1 MPVVSKEEQMKL
13 AVEAFYKGQFQS
25 KAACAQAFDVPPRTL
40 LYCLNGMT
48 SCKESIANGWKLSDI
63 EEETLSKWIL
73 DMCQHGLPLWIS
85 NVCYLTQLLLST
97 WLKSS
102 KKATIGEQWV
112 NQFIQCHPE
121 LKSKYTHQCDYQC
134 TKCENPELI
143 KNWFTCVQEMRRP
156 FRSMAY

>member
-1 MPVVSKEEQMKL
+1 
-13 AVEAFYKGQFQS
+13 
-25 KAACAQAFDVPPRTL
+25 
-40 LYCLNGMT
+40 
-48 SCKESIANGWKLSDI
+48 
-63 EEETLSKWIL
+63 
-73 DMCQHGLPLWIS
+73 MCQHGLPLWIS

-143 KNWFTCVQEMRRP
+143 KNWFTCIQETIQKYDILEQDIYNMDETG
-156 FRSMAY
+156 F